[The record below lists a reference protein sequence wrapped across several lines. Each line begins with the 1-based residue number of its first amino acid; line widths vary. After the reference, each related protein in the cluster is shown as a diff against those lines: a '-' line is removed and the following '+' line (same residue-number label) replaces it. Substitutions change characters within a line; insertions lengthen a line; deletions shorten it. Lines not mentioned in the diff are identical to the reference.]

1 MLPDVHIRVHYT
13 WSGHVVTAC
22 IWVVFGVNWIYMKDS
37 SNKGAKPP
45 YAVLGTHLRFVRE
58 QRSETLAEVSG
69 AVEIDAD
76 TLERIE
82 DGHERPSEDILML
95 LINHFNMQ
103 DQEAVQLWESAGYEG
118 DDAPGK
124 LKSEVLEKAA
134 VVVLAMDVRTMYSDG
149 VIVDANKSGVVLSFM
164 QAGQN
169 AGQQVPVSKVG
180 MSYEQAEMVIASL
193 QQAVLYGRHASASRQ
208 LPPGDHES

>member
-1 MLPDVHIRVHYT
+1 M
-13 WSGHVVTAC
+13 
-22 IWVVFGVNWIYMKDS
+22 YMKDA
-37 SNKGAKPP
+37 SNKGAQRP
-45 YAVLGTHLRFVRE
+45 YAVLGTHLKFVRE

-69 AVEIDAD
+69 AVEIDAEV
-76 TLERIE
+76 LERIE
-82 DGHERPSEDILML
+82 DGRERPSEDILML

-124 LKSEVLEKAA
+124 LKSEVLDKAA

-149 VIVDANKSGVVLSFM
+149 VIVDANQSGIVVSFT

-169 AGQQVPVSKVG
+169 AGQQVPVSKIG
-180 MSYEQAEMVIASL
+180 MSYEQAEQVIASL
-193 QQAVLYGRHASASRQ
+193 QQAVLYGRHSTGPRL
-208 LPPGDHES
+208 LPPSSEKS